1 MEAPHARDGC
11 SRAVCCAGNLPT
23 RRVTAIVPFSGG
35 GSSRTRLKVQVSR
48 QRVRCHLVC
57 GIQQGVDNESQG
69 LMNASLYVGDT
80 RERVQASDLFRLSV
94 SSSASAVSLLP
105 CARVSPA
112 LSPRGAPAVCPR
124 AVPWGGAGSSV
135 GCVLSVSSC
144 PLPLGTSLW
153 FSTSCPLGWAHV
165 LWVGFVWV
173 APPPI
178 SPRGVPVVSH
188 ELSPGPGVASVGLGC
203 ASVVPGLSGS
213 SCPCPPWGM
222 PVGFHGLPLGAAAV
236 PPGLGG
242 ASFPALG
249 CVQNIVLPAHCF
261 SVEEV
266 QVAVGLHDPRYY
278 REYLTLRG

>member
-1 MEAPHARDGC
+1 MEAPHASDGC

-23 RRVTAIVPFSGG
+23 RRVTAIVLFSGG

-105 CARVSPA
+105 CARVSPP
-112 LSPRGAPAVCPR
+112 LSPRGVPAVCPR

-144 PLPLGTSLW
+144 PLPSVRACG
-153 FSTSCPLGWAHV
+153 FPRAVH
-165 LWVGFVWV
+165 WVGRVSRGSGFVWV
-173 APPPI
+173 APPHLP
-178 SPRGVPVVSH
+178 SWR
-188 ELSPGPGVASVGLGC
+188 AC
-203 ASVVPGLSGS
+203 
-213 SCPCPPWGM
+213 
-222 PVGFHGLPLGAAAV
+222 GFP
-236 PPGLGG
+236 
-242 ASFPALG
+242 
-249 CVQNIVLPAHCF
+249 
-261 SVEEV
+261 
-266 QVAVGLHDPRYY
+266 
-278 REYLTLRG
+278 